1 MACFATSSFHEESGP
16 VCVALGLLSAG
27 KAGMAADINAAVAAS
42 NDKPVMIRLR
52 FICLILM
59 YVERE
64 FHISDGECRCEA
76 FR

>member
-27 KAGMAADINAAVAAS
+27 KAGMAADINAAVA
-42 NDKPVMIRLR
+42 
-52 FICLILM
+52 

-64 FHISDGECRCEA
+64 FHIFGWRISLRRIPVKERVIRGARERRLLA
-76 FR
+76 IL